1 MKYLYNIRKIFPET
15 GSLSIQIFKNL
26 LFCAVFIAGIQGPI
40 QAQIYE
46 YSKPTIWIGAA
57 AGANFNFHRGSTQ
70 KLNESFTSPVAF
82 HDANTVGLYLAPL
95 VEYHFPSGLGAML
108 QVGYDSRNGSFGQ
121 EITPCN
127 CPADLSAKL
136 SYITVEPSIRIAPF
150 DNGLYFYG
158 GPRLAF
164 NLDKEFTYKLG
175 LNPEF
180 PEQLPTPDV
189 KGDFSDVKST
199 LISMQVGAGY
209 DIPINS
215 QNNRTQMMISPFVS
229 FQPSFGQNPRSIET
243 WNTTTLRAGAA
254 IKFGIGKRNTIPA
267 VETVILPKFNDV
279 VFSINSP
286 RNIPTERRVN
296 ETFPIRNDVFF
307 DLGSTAIPD
316 RYVLLTSD
324 QIEGFKENQ
333 LEAFAPKRLSGRS
346 DRGMTVYYNLLN
358 IVGDR
363 MTENPSS
370 TISLVGSSGTGV
382 ANGRAMAQSVKSY
395 LTDIWGIEPSRITIE
410 GRDKPVNPSLR
421 PGGTQDLALLREG
434 DRKVSI
440 NSTSPA
446 LLMEFQSGPNAS
458 LRPVVITGIQDAP
471 LDSYVTF
478 NVDGARKAFSSWRL
492 EIKDQSGK
500 VQNFGPFFRDQVSIP
515 GKSIMGTTPQGRYN
529 VTMIGTDKNGES
541 IRRET
546 AVNMVL
552 WTPPKDEIGKRY
564 SVIFEFDESTTTSIY
579 KNYLESVVVPG
590 IPPNSKVIIHG
601 HTDIIGDEQY
611 NQTLSLAR
619 AKEVKTI
626 IENGLKNE
634 RRNDVKFEVLGFGED
649 VRLSPFKN
657 SLPEERAY
665 NRTVI
670 IDIIPASSN

>member
-324 QIEGFKENQ
+324 QIKGFKENQ